1 MMNSVRPAMK
11 STSFSL
17 PGVWQ
22 RFWASDVPT
31 AILFLL
37 PAGIIMGVFNF
48 YPLAAVFR
56 LSLFKW
62 DHLAPVQTFIGLG
75 NYRALLQSAR
85 FWNSLFVT
93 FKYTAIVTLVS
104 IAIGLVLAV
113 MLNNRY
119 LIIKSFWRSLYFLPS
134 VTPTVAVAMVWML
147 LFNPSIGYVNVVLR
161 FFGLNA
167 PNWLAD
173 QTWALPTV
181 MLLGIWRRLG
191 FNLIIYLAALQAIP
205 QEYYESAEVD
215 GANGLRRF
223 FHITVPLLNPTTV
236 MLVIL
241 GVIDSFLVFD
251 QVLVLTRGGPA
262 NATDV
267 IGFYMYNNAF
277 TFFKMGYGAAI
288 SVVMFIVI
296 AIFTLLQWRFVGFGG
311 SEAET

>member
-1 MMNSVRPAMK
+1 MNSVRPAVK
-11 STSFSL
+11 TTTFHL
-17 PGVWQ
+17 PGVWR

-37 PAGIIMGVFNF
+37 PAVIIMGVFNF
-48 YPLAAVFR
+48 YPLADVFR

-62 DHLAPVQTFIGLG
+62 DNLAPVQSFIGLG
-75 NYRALLQSAR
+75 NYSALLQSSR

-93 FKYTAIVTLVS
+93 FKYTTVVTLAS
-104 IAIGLVLAV
+104 ISIGLVLAV
-113 MLNNRY
+113 ALNNRY
-119 LIIKSFWRSLYFLPS
+119 LILKSFWRSLYFLPS
-134 VTPTVAVAMVWML
+134 VTPTVAAAMVWML

-161 FFGLNA
+161 FLGLSA

-223 FHITVPLLNPTTV
+223 FHITVPLLNPTTI

-262 NATDV
+262 SATDV
-267 IGFYMYNNAF
+267 IGFFMYSNAF
-277 TFFKMGYGAAI
+277 TYFKMGYGAAI

-311 SEAET
+311 SEAEA